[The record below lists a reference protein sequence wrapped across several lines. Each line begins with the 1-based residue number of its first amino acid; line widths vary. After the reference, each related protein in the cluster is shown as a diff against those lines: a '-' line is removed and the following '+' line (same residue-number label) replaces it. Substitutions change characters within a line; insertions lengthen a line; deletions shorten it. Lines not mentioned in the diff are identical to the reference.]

1 MYSKFQL
8 HVLLNELRELASQKA
23 IPHRDFYNIR
33 YVFDLHFKFCF
44 GYHIIVFYSNCS
56 KVDTHIHAASCMNQK
71 HLLRFIKKTLKTNS
85 DEVVTITK
93 GQPMTLAD
101 VFQSM
106 NLTTYDLT
114 VDMLDVHAV
123 SNKRRLRSHHI

>member
-1 MYSKFQL
+1 
-8 HVLLNELRELASQKA
+8 
-23 IPHRDFYNIR
+23 
-33 YVFDLHFKFCF
+33 
-44 GYHIIVFYSNCS
+44 
-56 KVDTHIHAASCMNQK
+56 MNQK

-123 SNKRRLRSHHI
+123 SNII

>member
-1 MYSKFQL
+1 MIL
-8 HVLLNELRELASQKA
+8 
-23 IPHRDFYNIR
+23 IW
-33 YVFDLHFKFCF
+33 FD
-44 GYHIIVFYSNCS
+44 YS

-71 HLLRFIKKTLKTNS
+71 HLLRFIKKTLKNNA

-93 GQPMTLAD
+93 GNKFLIQKVFENTEMVLFWIAGKPMSLAD

-123 SNKRRLRSHHI
+123 GLRHFF

>member
-1 MYSKFQL
+1 MHLTSDRLTK
-8 HVLLNELRELASQKA
+8 S
-23 IPHRDFYNIR
+23 FY
-33 YVFDLHFKFCF
+33 FF
-44 GYHIIVFYSNCS
+44 CS

-71 HLLRFIKKTLKTNS
+71 HLLRFIKKTLKTNA

-93 GQPMTLAD
+93 GILSPNSPNKMNECRISSIQLFLIVSGKPMTLAD

-123 SNKRRLRSHHI
+123 SNSLWPLIYA

>member
-1 MYSKFQL
+1 
-8 HVLLNELRELASQKA
+8 
-23 IPHRDFYNIR
+23 
-33 YVFDLHFKFCF
+33 
-44 GYHIIVFYSNCS
+44 
-56 KVDTHIHAASCMNQK
+56 MNQK
-71 HLLRFIKKTLKTNS
+71 HLLRFIKKTLKNNA

-93 GQPMTLAD
+93 GQKMTLSQ

-123 SNKRRLRSHHI
+123 SAIQFYETDVIE